1 MEIYTFNIDTKILG
15 IIIIVISLVLFFIN
29 YSMTQ
34 TIVKLRLELHK
45 NCNLPPEACPY
56 KSSIPI
62 ESVFGYIFASITGV
76 FGLFLILATKQREIE
91 ITKQR
96 SKLIEAIK
104 SLSNEE
110 KKIYEIIR
118 DSDGIIFQSDL
129 ILKSGFSKVKVS
141 RILDKL
147 EIKGIVERRRRGM
160 SNVIILKI

>member
-1 MEIYTFNIDTKILG
+1 MEIHTLKIDTKILV
-15 IIIIVISLVLFFIN
+15 IIIIGISLVLFFIN

-45 NCNLPPEACPY
+45 NCPLPPEACPY

-160 SNVIILKI
+160 SNIIILKI